1 MEKVFMKYKDGK
13 KRCCWTNPK
22 SQAYIEYHDKEWGMP
37 VHDDHKLFEMLIL
50 ESFQAGLS
58 WECVLNKREAF
69 REAFDGFDVHKVS
82 TYDEKKQAELKQNER
97 IIRNQRKIAA
107 AVTNAQI
114 FLKIQKEYKSFSE
127 YLWQFTDHKVI
138 YETGKT
144 SSELSDKIS
153 KDLKTRGMKFVGTT
167 IIYSYLQAVG
177 VIYSH
182 EKTAFYGR
190 KNHNTVFY
198 SKYVKAYLNF
208 Y

>member
-97 IIRNQRKIAA
+97 IIRNQRKIVA

-114 FLKIQKEYKSFSE
+114 FLKIQKE
-127 YLWQFTDHKVI
+127 FTDHKVI

-182 EKTAFYGR
+182 EKDCFLW
-190 KNHNTVFY
+190 KEK
-198 SKYVKAYLNF
+198 S
-208 Y
+208 